1 MNAMAENAAY
11 KSSVEK
17 NVERGAAQIK
27 DTSEKFTAATEQTT
41 KMIENTLESAAKG
54 IKDYNLKAVEFAQ
67 LNSDAAFEHAK
78 QLMGAKS
85 PAEMLELWS
94 TYLRKQFE
102 VLSDQSRELASLGQ
116 RVATETAEPLAKR
129 SQRGLN

>member
-41 KMIENTLESAAKG
+41 KMVENTLESAAKG
-54 IKDYNLKAVEFAQ
+54 IKDYNLRP
-67 LNSDAAFEHAK
+67 S
-78 QLMGAKS
+78 S
-85 PAEMLELWS
+85 S
-94 TYLRKQFE
+94 
-102 VLSDQSRELASLGQ
+102 LS
-116 RVATETAEPLAKR
+116 
-129 SQRGLN
+129 